1 MLIVAIDTSGKQG
14 SVALC
19 RGDESQLEVL
29 ATLDIAGGTYSAR
42 LVPCIDELLRTA
54 GLDKS
59 QIGGLVVVDG
69 PGSFT
74 GLRVG
79 LSTAKALSEAL
90 EKPLATVSMLE
101 ALALTYGAP
110 DEVVTAVLDA
120 GRGEVYIGEFEVTGK
135 RAVLHHQSIAKLS
148 EVLARGWP
156 TGARVL
162 TTDARLEG
170 AGIVAALKADRVASI
185 GLRKLLEGDTA
196 DAETLDAN
204 YIRRSDAELFSSPKR

>member
-1 MLIVAIDTSGKQG
+1 
-14 SVALC
+14 VALC

-90 EKPLATVSMLE
+90 GKPLATVSMLE
-101 ALALTYGAP
+101 ALAMTYGAP

-135 RAVLHHQSIAKLS
+135 RAVLHHQAIEKLS

-170 AGIVAALKADRVASI
+170 VGIVAALKADRVASI